1 MTDPASVTT
10 SARAGDQA
18 FLGLIVD
25 GPDTASVEVTHKLM
39 SPRGS
44 FYGGAGLAIA
54 CAMMELVTE
63 RTTRWSTVQFVSGAA
78 HGDRLTFRAEVVAPG
93 YRTSQVRVTAHTAG
107 REVFT
112 AVGATGAT
120 GATGAASDRV
130 SATFATMPA
139 VDPVE
144 ECVRAD
150 WPSPST
156 RAETHF
162 GTTEVRETVV
172 HAGTEGGAA
181 PGMALWAHV
190 DGRPPWTPALLG
202 YVADVVPMSIH
213 RAIGTRTPGGMS
225 LDNSLRVGQPADT
238 EWVLLALHPEA
249 AHEGYAHG
257 TVHLWSPGGALMAT
271 ASQTFALRTRA

>member
-1 MTDPASVTT
+1 VTT
-10 SARAGDQA
+10 TDRATDQE
-18 FLGLIVD
+18 FLGLVVE

-54 CAMMELVTE
+54 CAMMELATG
-63 RTTRWSTVQFVSGAA
+63 RSALWSTVQFVSGAA

-93 YRTSQVRVTAHTAG
+93 HRTSQVRVTAHTAG

-112 AVGATGAT
+112 AVGAA
-120 GATGAASDRV
+120 GAAGTAGAGSDRV
-130 SATFATMPA
+130 SATFATMPT
-139 VDPVE
+139 VDPVD
-144 ECVRAD
+144 ECVQAD

-172 HAGTEGGAA
+172 HCGRTGTGAEGGAA
-181 PGMALWAHV
+181 PSMALWARV
-190 DGRPPWTPALLG
+190 AGRPPWTPALLG

-257 TVHLWSPGGALMAT
+257 TVHLWSPGGTLMGT
-271 ASQTFALRTRA
+271 ASQTFALRTRR

>member
-1 MTDPASVTT
+1 MNDRAPLTATRRAS
-10 SARAGDQA
+10 DQA
-18 FLGLIVD
+18 FLGLVAD
-25 GPDTASVEVTHKLM
+25 GPTTASVEVTHKLM

-44 FYGGAGLAIA
+44 FYGGAGLAIV
-54 CAMMELVTE
+54 CAMMEEATE
-63 RTTRWSTVQFVSGAA
+63 RDTMWSTVQFVSGAE
-78 HGDRLTFRAEVVAPG
+78 HGDRLALRTEVVAAG

-112 AVGATGAT
+112 AVGATGAS
-120 GATGAASDRV
+120 GGRV
-130 SATFATMPA
+130 SATFATMPT
-139 VDPVE
+139 VDLVD

-150 WPSPST
+150 WPSPSV

-172 HAGTEGGAA
+172 HGGPEGGAA
-181 PGMALWAHV
+181 PSMALWARV
-190 DGRPPWTPALLG
+190 EGRPPWTPAMLG

-213 RAIGTRTPGGMS
+213 RAVGTRTPGGMS
-225 LDNSLRVGQPADT
+225 LDNSLRVGPTADT

-257 TVHLWSPGGALMAT
+257 TVRLWSPDGVLMGT
-271 ASQTFALRTRA
+271 AAQTFALRTRA

>member
-1 MTDPASVTT
+1 VTDPASVTA
-10 SARAGDQA
+10 SARADDQA
-18 FLGLIVD
+18 FLGLIID

-63 RTTRWSTVQFVSGAA
+63 RTARWSTVQFVSGAA
-78 HGDRLTFRAEVVAPG
+78 PGDHLTFRAEIVAPG
-93 YRTSQVRVTAHTAG
+93 HRTSQVRVTAHTAG

-120 GATGAASDRV
+120 SRRV
-130 SATFATMPA
+130 SATFASMPT

-172 HAGTEGGAA
+172 HGGTEGGTA
-181 PGMALWAHV
+181 PSMALWARV
-190 DGRPPWTPALLG
+190 EGRPAWTPALLG

-257 TVHLWSPGGALMAT
+257 TVHLWSPGGTLMAT
-271 ASQTFALRTRA
+271 ASQTFALKTRA

>member
-1 MTDPASVTT
+1 VTDRAPVSATTRAS
-10 SARAGDQA
+10 DQA
-18 FLGLIVD
+18 FLGLALD
-25 GPDTASVEVTHKLM
+25 GPATASVDVTYKLM

-54 CAMMELVTE
+54 CAMMEAATE
-63 RTTRWSTVQFVSGAA
+63 RDAMWATVQFVSAA
-78 HGDRLTFRAEVVAPG
+78 GHGDRLTVRAEVVAPG
-93 YRTSQVRVTAHTAG
+93 YRTSQARVTAHLAG

-112 AVGATGAT
+112 AVGATGT
-120 GATGAASDRV
+120 ASGRL
-130 SATFATMPA
+130 SATFATMPT
-139 VDPVE
+139 VDPVD

-150 WPSPST
+150 WPSPT
-156 RAETHF
+156 ARDQTHF

-172 HAGTEGGAA
+172 HGGREGGAA
-181 PGMALWAHV
+181 PSMALWARV
-190 DGRPPWTPALLG
+190 EGRPPWTAALLG

-225 LDNSLRVGQPADT
+225 LDNSVRMGQPADT

-257 TVHLWSPGGALMAT
+257 TVYLWSPDGVLMAT
-271 ASQTFALRTRA
+271 ASQTFALRTPDA